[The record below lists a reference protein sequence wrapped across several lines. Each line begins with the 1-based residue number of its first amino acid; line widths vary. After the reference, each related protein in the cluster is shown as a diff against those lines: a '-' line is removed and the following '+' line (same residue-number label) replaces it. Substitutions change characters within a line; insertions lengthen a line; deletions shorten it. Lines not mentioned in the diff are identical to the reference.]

1 MPYPTP
7 YNLMNP
13 QQQYMNYFQQMQQ
26 PLQQSMQQQL
36 PLNQLS
42 TGKIVDGIEMVK
54 ATDIPIDGNNYYFPK
69 ADGSE
74 VYSKRWLQDGRTEI
88 NTYVKLNA
96 QQEEENKRKI
106 EDDII
111 EKLNLIDDRIAKLE
125 KGLIKPASKKE

>member
-26 PLQQSMQQQL
+26 PIQQQL
-36 PLNQLS
+36 PMNQLS
-42 TGKIVDGIEMVK
+42 TGKIVDGIEMVR
-54 ATDIPIDGNNYYFPK
+54 ATDIPIDGNSYYFPK

-74 VYSKRWLQDGRTEI
+74 VYSKRWLQNGSTEI
-88 NTYVKLNA
+88 NTYVKLNVQEE
-96 QQEEENKRKI
+96 QQEKKRI

-111 EKLNLIDDRIAKLE
+111 EKLNSIDERIAKLE
-125 KGLIKPASKKE
+125 KGLIKPISKKE

>member
-1 MPYPTP
+1 MPYPTN

-26 PLQQSMQQQL
+26 PQVMQQQL
-36 PLNQLS
+36 PMNQLS
-42 TGKIVDGIEMVK
+42 TGKIVDGIEMVR

-74 VYSKRWLQDGRTEI
+74 VYSKRWLQNGSTEI
-88 NTYVKLNA
+88 NTYVKLNV
-96 QQEEENKRKI
+96 QQEEETKRKI

-111 EKLNLIDDRIAKLE
+111 EKLNMIDERIAKLE

>member
-26 PLQQSMQQQL
+26 PIQQQL
-36 PLNQLS
+36 PMNQLS
-42 TGKIVDGIEMVK
+42 TGKIVDGIEMVR
-54 ATDIPIDGNNYYFPK
+54 ATDIPIDGNSYYFPK

-74 VYSKRWLQDGRTEI
+74 VYSKRWLQNGSTEI
-88 NTYVKLNA
+88 NTYVKLNVQEE
-96 QQEEENKRKI
+96 QQEKKRI

-111 EKLNLIDDRIAKLE
+111 EKLNSIDERIAKLE
-125 KGLIKPASKKE
+125 KGLIKPVSKKE

>member
-26 PLQQSMQQQL
+26 LQQPIQQQL
-36 PLNQLS
+36 PMNQLS
-42 TGKIVDGIEMVK
+42 TGKIVDGIEMVR

-74 VYSKRWLQDGRTEI
+74 VYSKRWLQNGSTEI

-96 QQEEENKRKI
+96 QQEEETKRKI

-111 EKLNLIDDRIAKLE
+111 EKLNMIDERIAKLE
-125 KGLIKPASKKE
+125 KGLIKPVSKKE

>member
-1 MPYPTP
+1 MPYPTN

-26 PLQQSMQQQL
+26 PQVMQQQL
-36 PLNQLS
+36 PINQLS
-42 TGKIVDGIEMVK
+42 TGKIVDSVEMVK
-54 ATDIPIDGNNYYFPK
+54 VTDIPIDGNSYYFPK

-74 VYSKRWLQDGRTEI
+74 VYSKRWLPNGSTEI
-88 NTYVKLNA
+88 NTYVKLNV
-96 QQEEENKRKI
+96 QEQEENKRKI

-125 KGLIKPASKKE
+125 KGLIKPTSKKE

>member
-1 MPYPTP
+1 MPYPSYP
-7 YNLMNP
+7 IN

-26 PLQQSMQQQL
+26 PQVMQQQL
-36 PLNQLS
+36 PINQLS
-42 TGKIVDGIEMVK
+42 TGKIVDGIEMVR

-74 VYSKRWLQDGRTEI
+74 VYSKRWLQNGSTEI
-88 NTYVKLNA
+88 NTYVKLNV
-96 QQEEENKRKI
+96 QQEEETKRKI

-111 EKLNLIDDRIAKLE
+111 EKLNMIDERIAKLE

>member
-26 PLQQSMQQQL
+26 PIQQQL
-36 PLNQLS
+36 PINQLS
-42 TGKIVDGIEMVK
+42 TGKIVDGIEMVR
-54 ATDIPIDGNNYYFPK
+54 ATDIPIDGNSYYFPK

-74 VYSKRWLQDGRTEI
+74 VYSKRWLQNGSTEI
-88 NTYVKLNA
+88 NTYVKLNVQEE
-96 QQEEENKRKI
+96 QQEKKRI

-111 EKLNLIDDRIAKLE
+111 EKLNSIDERIAKLE
-125 KGLIKPASKKE
+125 KGLIKPVSKKE

>member
-88 NTYVKLNA
+88 NTYVKLNVQEE
-96 QQEEENKRKI
+96 QQEKRRI